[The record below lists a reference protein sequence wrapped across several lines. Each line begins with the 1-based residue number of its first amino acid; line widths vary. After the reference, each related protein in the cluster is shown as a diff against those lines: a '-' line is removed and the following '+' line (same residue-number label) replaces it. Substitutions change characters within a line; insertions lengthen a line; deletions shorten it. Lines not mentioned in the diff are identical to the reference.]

1 MLTTAQTRAYL
12 DRIGYAG
19 DPQPDRETLSE
30 LVRLHQLSIPFE
42 TVRMH
47 RTGELPSL
55 DTDVI
60 FDLLVTQRL
69 GGYCFEM
76 NKLFEELLATIG
88 YDVRPALSRVVRGRE
103 GRMPINHRGVIV
115 TPDDDMFSADVGFG
129 GPMPAGAIMLSSGDD
144 QMIAGELYAAVR
156 DDHAWWR
163 IERVTQA
170 SADLFDDEAPVRRQV
185 ELELC
190 SAAVEDIDFDSMNMY
205 FSAPGSLFRDHVLVN
220 LRTPNGYLGMRDN
233 VLTIR
238 ESGQK
243 TVIELDSREAQDAA
257 LREHFGLAY

>member
-1 MLTTAQTRAYL
+1 M
-12 DRIGYAG
+12 
-19 DPQPDRETLSE
+19 
-30 LVRLHQLSIPFE
+30 
-42 TVRMH
+42 
-47 RTGELPSL
+47 
-55 DTDVI
+55 
-60 FDLLVTQRL
+60 
-69 GGYCFEM
+69 
-76 NKLFEELLATIG
+76 
-88 YDVRPALSRVVRGRE
+88 
-103 GRMPINHRGVIV
+103 
-115 TPDDDMFSADVGFG
+115 
-129 GPMPAGAIMLSSGDD
+129 
-144 QMIAGELYAAVR
+144 R